1 MNKLIG
7 RTSHRLCTFSTSI
20 REIREIK
27 YYFNIWGI
35 KKKKKEGGS
44 EKRGVKIHPFH
55 LPWIRAWNAP
65 FLKGQ
70 DEGKETKLDEQDEH
84 IDELKEKL
92 QEASENRRKEIRK
105 VLKRLVTFEAQIS
118 MSLEVVEEG
127 PAKTD
132 DMVGEMKL
140 SQTKKVYEVE
150 EECHTQPATEVERL
164 EETRDETAEFPT
176 RLLVPSTVNCLFFSA
191 LSTRASTGF

>member
-1 MNKLIG
+1 M
-7 RTSHRLCTFSTSI
+7 
-20 REIREIK
+20 
-27 YYFNIWGI
+27 
-35 KKKKKEGGS
+35 
-44 EKRGVKIHPFH
+44 
-55 LPWIRAWNAP
+55 
-65 FLKGQ
+65 
-70 DEGKETKLDEQDEH
+70 DEQDEH

-150 EECHTQPATEVERL
+150 EDCHTQPATEVERL

>member
-1 MNKLIG
+1 M
-7 RTSHRLCTFSTSI
+7 
-20 REIREIK
+20 
-27 YYFNIWGI
+27 
-35 KKKKKEGGS
+35 
-44 EKRGVKIHPFH
+44 
-55 LPWIRAWNAP
+55 
-65 FLKGQ
+65 
-70 DEGKETKLDEQDEH
+70 DEQDL
-84 IDELKEKL
+84 DELEEKL
-92 QEASENRRKEIRK
+92 QEPSENRRKEIRK

-140 SQTKKVYEVE
+140 SQTKKVFEVE

-176 RLLVPSTVNCLFFSA
+176 RFHPPLTVYFFLLYQRA
-191 LSTRASTGF
+191 LRRVCS

>member
-1 MNKLIG
+1 M
-7 RTSHRLCTFSTSI
+7 
-20 REIREIK
+20 
-27 YYFNIWGI
+27 
-35 KKKKKEGGS
+35 
-44 EKRGVKIHPFH
+44 
-55 LPWIRAWNAP
+55 
-65 FLKGQ
+65 
-70 DEGKETKLDEQDEH
+70 DEQDL
-84 IDELKEKL
+84 DELEEKL

-150 EECHTQPATEVERL
+150 EECHTQPAT
-164 EETRDETAEFPT
+164 
-176 RLLVPSTVNCLFFSA
+176 
-191 LSTRASTGF
+191 